1 MKEFQ
6 YELNVCD
13 SFLKS
18 TANKMTIMQRDWNN
32 RQKNEEELTKAGR
45 FLNVRNNSLFI
56 SQKRENSFH
65 NSFNSLSKHLTDNS
79 QRLESSQMKTLLKS
93 NQLL

>member
-1 MKEFQ
+1 MREFQ

-45 FLNVRNNSLFI
+45 FLNVRDKPFI
-56 SQKRENSFH
+56 SQKKERTTFTTPSILYQN
-65 NSFNSLSKHLTDNS
+65 T
-79 QRLESSQMKTLLKS
+79 
-93 NQLL
+93 